1 VKAIRTRTI
10 WGAIFFLY
18 FFLVTI
24 PMAHAYVDPGTGSYI
39 FQVLIGAVL
48 GIAVAMKLWWRRLWG
63 FVTRK
68 PSAAKAA
75 KTGTPPEQPE

>member
-1 VKAIRTRTI
+1 MRTRTA
-10 WGAIFFLY
+10 WGAAFFLY

-24 PMAHAYVDPGTGSYI
+24 PMAHAYVDPGTGSFI
-39 FQVLIGAVL
+39 FQVLIGAFL
-48 GIAVAMKLWWRRLWG
+48 GVAVALKLWWRRLWG

-68 PSAAKAA
+68 PSAKAA